1 MVLFELLQLVG
12 FFLDYLRVEYLWH
25 APIMPLT
32 NRNGI
37 RSRGSRTHADEPFV
51 GIGSCG
57 EEGLGHLLVGGGGGP
72 KAEAGDGPSRVNGSE
87 QAKVY
92 RYQPMLLDQPM
103 SAFPASHP
111 CPRRLQLRMGIAE
124 LSRAS

>member
-1 MVLFELLQLVG
+1 MDDSSPVVVKPLEVVFGAFEALVG
-12 FFLDYLRVEYLWH
+12 HV
-25 APIMPLT
+25 
-32 NRNGI
+32 

-57 EEGLGHLLVGGGGGP
+57 EEGLGHLLVGGGGSS
-72 KAEAGDGPSRVNGSE
+72 KAESGDDPGRVNGGE
-87 QAKVY
+87 QAKAY

-103 SAFPASHP
+103 SASPASHP
-111 CPRRLQLRMGIAE
+111 CPRRFASRMGIAE